1 MKFLQAFATEMT
13 DHKTVTVGRD
23 VWKSSGQNL
32 VLKQVHLKQIA
43 QDHIFISGWF
53 KVRLNGT
60 LGNLI

>member
-1 MKFLQAFATEMT
+1 MT

-60 LGNLI
+60 VGNLI